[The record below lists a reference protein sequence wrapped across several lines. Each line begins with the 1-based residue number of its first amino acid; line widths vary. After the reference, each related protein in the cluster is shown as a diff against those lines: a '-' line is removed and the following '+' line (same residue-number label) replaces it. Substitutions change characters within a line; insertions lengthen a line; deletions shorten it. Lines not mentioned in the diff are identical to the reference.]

1 MNAMIANLQD
11 LLSMEKDYANYH
23 MDFESWARCRLIE
36 DMIVLL
42 EMTF

>member
-23 MDFESWARCRLIE
+23 MDFESWARYRLVR
-36 DMIVLL
+36 DMILL
-42 EMTF
+42 VKGE